1 MHANRTSV
9 EETEVLFFVE
19 KNSTNKKIKK
29 AHSICIRN
37 LITKKETDQYE
48 KN

>member
-1 MHANRTSV
+1 MQIELLLRKQKFC
-9 EETEVLFFVE
+9 FFVE